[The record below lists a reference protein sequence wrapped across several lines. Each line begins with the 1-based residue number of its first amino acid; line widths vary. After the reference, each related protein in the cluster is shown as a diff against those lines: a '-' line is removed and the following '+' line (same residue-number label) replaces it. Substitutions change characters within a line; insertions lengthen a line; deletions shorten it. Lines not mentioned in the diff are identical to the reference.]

1 MQGTEATVTDQ
12 PNPVSVLWEL
22 RLLRQEDNEPVTSG
36 VIAELCPIKEE
47 SELTDELAVRT
58 DNPGTDMS

>member
-1 MQGTEATVTDQ
+1 MEATLETFREPIQ
-12 PNPVSVLWEL
+12 LWEL

-47 SELTDELAVRT
+47 AELTDELAVRT